1 MNTIDLKLSLADI
14 NAILEVLLE
23 APVPGKVYL
32 NAWFNLKNQRDA
44 ATAPSPTPASVFDA
58 ADPTDPP
65 KE

>member
-1 MNTIDLKLSLADI
+1 MNSIDLKLSLTDI
-14 NAILEVLLE
+14 NIILEVMLE

-44 ATAPSPTPASVFDA
+44 ATAPPP
-58 ADPTDPP
+58 ADPESP